1 MASSS
6 VIVACLP
13 RSCDKGLR
21 DYRTINDDRHEESLL
36 LGHVVGTLDGEI
48 PLVPE
53 IPLEPLLRVPGDNR
67 YE

>member
-36 LGHVVGTLDGEI
+36 LGHPVGAVSVRFI
-48 PLVPE
+48 A
-53 IPLEPLLRVPGDNR
+53 LE
-67 YE
+67 